1 MQLSARHASLIQRGC
16 GFMRD
21 DRTKWDRLSSDIAV
35 ELARGTTLRRV
46 NGLQLTM
53 ISGPSV
59 LSSFDVFDVSLVG
72 WPEVASEDRYAV
84 TMRRDR
90 VLLVGACDLE
100 DGWHA
105 DRNLAVSDISHGYA
119 VFELSGE
126 ATIGLLK
133 QGTEID
139 LDRPSKSVVR
149 LAFGLGLH
157 IYRYGNES
165 TFRIHVL
172 SHQSEALIGFLKSTK

>member
-1 MQLSARHASLIQRGC
+1 
-16 GFMRD
+16 MRD
-21 DRTKWDRLSSDIAV
+21 DRSKWDCLSSDTTF
-35 ELARGTTLRRV
+35 ELARGATLRRMKS
-46 NGLQLTM
+46 LQLTM

-59 LSSFDVFDVSLVG
+59 LSSLDAPLVG
-72 WPEVASEDRYAV
+72 WPDVIREDRYAV

-126 ATIGLLK
+126 ATLSLLK

-139 LDRPSKSVVR
+139 FEQPSQSAVR

-157 IYRYGNES
+157 IYRYNDEN
-165 TFRIHVL
+165 TCRIHVL
-172 SHQSEALIGFLKSTK
+172 SHQSEALIGFLKSAC